1 MNSDDRFLESIDN
14 RLILLDQKIDKLVS
28 SDRCDSFR
36 SQCQQSNESRISDL
50 YDKYNAIIAICTN
63 IETTQK
69 LQKPTNVKDEL
80 VLMAWSTF
88 ESLLRGNRF
97 VQIIVVALLLN
108 SVDIFTNVIIQVYHW
123 AVDYI
128 R

>member
-1 MNSDDRFLESIDN
+1 MNIEDKFLESIDN
-14 RLILLDQKIDKLVS
+14 RLILLDQKIDNLVS
-28 SDRCDSFR
+28 ANRCDSFR
-36 SQCQQSNESRISDL
+36 SQCQQSNDSKFSDL
-50 YDKYNAIIAICTN
+50 YNKYNAIIAICTN

-97 VQIIVVALLLN
+97 AQVIVIALLLN
-108 SVDIFTNVIIQVYHW
+108 SVDIFTNIAIQLYQLIIS
-123 AVDYI
+123 
-128 R
+128 RSF

>member
-1 MNSDDRFLESIDN
+1 MNSEDRFLESIDN
-14 RLILLDQKIDKLVS
+14 RLILLDQKFDKLVS

-36 SQCQQSNESRISDL
+36 SQCQQSNESKFSDL

-88 ESLLRGNRF
+88 EGMLRGNRF
-97 VQIIVVALLLN
+97 AQIIVVALLLN
-108 SVDIFTNVIIQVYHW
+108 SVDIFTNVIIQVYQL

>member
-1 MNSDDRFLESIDN
+1 MNSEDRFLESIDN
-14 RLILLDQKIDKLVS
+14 RLILLDQKFDKLVS

-36 SQCQQSNESRISDL
+36 SQCQQSNESKFSDL

-80 VLMAWSTF
+80 VLMAWGTF
-88 ESLLRGNRF
+88 EGLLRDNRF
-97 VQIIVVALLLN
+97 AQIIVIALLLN
-108 SVDIFTNVIIQVYHW
+108 SVDIFTNIVVQLYQW
-123 AVDYI
+123 AIGYTI
-128 R
+128 